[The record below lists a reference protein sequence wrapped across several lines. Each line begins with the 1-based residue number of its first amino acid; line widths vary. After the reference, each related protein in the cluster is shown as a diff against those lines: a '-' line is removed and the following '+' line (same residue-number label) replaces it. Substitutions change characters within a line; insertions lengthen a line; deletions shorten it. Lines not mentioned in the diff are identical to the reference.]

1 MKLAEGSF
9 AHACLRLFRNPRI
22 ADLFPEYLIQTHCI
36 IRTTVPL
43 MEAASGEARRRAAT
57 DPVAA
62 GVATYLTR
70 HAEEER
76 DHDEWLLE
84 DLAVLGTDRS
94 EVLARVPSPTVAS
107 LVGSQY
113 YWALHYHPVSLLGY
127 FAFMEGYPP
136 APSLIDELVL
146 RTGFPPEAFRTMAKH
161 GELDGDHRKE
171 LDEAIDG
178 LPLSREQDV
187 LLGLSVLSGL
197 PLLARSIE
205 EVLETARAPAD
216 VTV

>member
-1 MKLAEGSF
+1 MTLAEGPF
-9 AHACLRLFRNPRI
+9 ARACLRLFRNPRI
-22 ADLFPEYLIQTHCI
+22 ADIFPEYLIQTHCI

-43 MEAASGEARRRAAT
+43 MEAASGEARRRAAV

-62 GVATYLTR
+62 GVASYLAR

-76 DHDEWLLE
+76 DHDEWLLD
-84 DLAVLGTDRS
+84 DLAVLGVDRS

-136 APSLIDELVL
+136 APSLIAELL
-146 RTGFPPEAFRTMAKH
+146 SRTGFPPEAFRTMAKH
-161 GELDGDHRKE
+161 GELDGNHRSE
-171 LDEAIDG
+171 LDEAIDR
-178 LPLSREQDV
+178 LPLSHEQEV

-197 PLLARSIE
+197 PLLAASIE
-205 EVLETARAPAD
+205 EVLETDRARAD
-216 VTV
+216 LTV

>member
-1 MKLAEGSF
+1 
-9 AHACLRLFRNPRI
+9 
-22 ADLFPEYLIQTHCI
+22 
-36 IRTTVPL
+36 
-43 MEAASGEARRRAAT
+43 MEAASGEARRRAAV

-62 GVATYLTR
+62 GVASYLAR

-76 DHDEWLLE
+76 DHDEWLLD
-84 DLAVLGTDRS
+84 DLAVLGVDRS

-136 APSLIDELVL
+136 ATSLIAELL
-146 RTGFPPEAFRTMAKH
+146 SRTGFPPEAFRTMAKH
-161 GELDGDHRKE
+161 GELDGNHRSE
-171 LDEAIDG
+171 LDEAIDR
-178 LPLSREQDV
+178 LPLSHEQEV

-197 PLLARSIE
+197 PLLAASIE
-205 EVLETARAPAD
+205 EVLETDRARAD
-216 VTV
+216 LTV